1 MYRAAASALPFLT
14 EAAGETW
21 LRLTRALTGQAEKPL
36 RWKICVGAAI
46 GSLSHAVGSLYVSK
60 YFNENSKTVAQ
71 EMVTEIRKQFNTML
85 EGVEWMDE
93 ATKERAKGK
102 AKAMVEHIAYPS
114 ELLDMTKLGELYKG
128 LELSEEDYFGNGLK
142 MSVFGTNHAFS
153 KLREKVNKTDWERHG
168 NPAVVNAFYSPLE
181 NSIQFPAGILQGVF
195 FSSERPLYLNYGA
208 IGWVIG
214 HEITHGFDDQGRQ
227 FDQDGNLVNW
237 WEPDTARRYLAKA
250 ECIIQQYSGYSLPE
264 LGNLRVNGL
273 NTQGENIADNG
284 GIKEAYQAYS
294 SWVSAH
300 GPEHLLPGLNYNQ
313 RQLFWISAAN
323 VWCSKYRDQAMQM
336 MVLTGAHSP
345 DKFRVQGAF
354 SNMDDFSR
362 DFKCKKGTTMNP
374 LKENKCKV
382 W

>member
-1 MYRAAASALPFLT
+1 MLCHISSTILHFREQRRDATKLYNPMPISNLYQLDPTTPWLEYINTLLSPNISQVKASETIIVDAPSYIKNLSNLLVLTPSRVQANYLMYRAAASALPFLT
-14 EAAGETW
+14 EAAQETG
-21 LRLTRALTGQAEKPL
+21 LQLTRALTGQAEKPP
-36 RWKICVGAAI
+36 RWKICVGAAT

-85 EGVEWMDE
+85 GDVEWMDE

-128 LELSEEDYFGNGLK
+128 LELSHDDYFGNGLK
-142 MSVFGTNHAFS
+142 MSVFGTNYSFS

-208 IGWVIG
+208 VGWVIG

-237 WEPDTARRYLAKA
+237 WQPDTARR
-250 ECIIQQYSGYSLPE
+250 
-264 LGNLRVNGL
+264 
-273 NTQGENIADNG
+273 
-284 GIKEAYQAYS
+284 
-294 SWVSAH
+294 
-300 GPEHLLPGLNYNQ
+300 
-313 RQLFWISAAN
+313 
-323 VWCSKYRDQAMQM
+323 
-336 MVLTGAHSP
+336 
-345 DKFRVQGAF
+345 
-354 SNMDDFSR
+354 
-362 DFKCKKGTTMNP
+362 
-374 LKENKCKV
+374 
-382 W
+382 